1 MRNRLIQLVH
11 VAKRE
16 LTLDE
21 DIYRSVLK
29 DVTGKSSC
37 AKMSIKEL
45 EQVLE
50 HFKSVGFT
58 VKKKQV
64 KNKSSTNK
72 RQAPKLNRSVSPESG
87 KIRAI
92 WITMHQQGFVRD
104 GSEQALD
111 NYISRMLNRK
121 KLGENISFHCQF
133 LNGQQ
138 AYKVLEIIKNWH
150 KRELIKWLD
159 EKWQALRLHKRF
171 TSLSHCTALL
181 SGKAP
186 KQENYQNLCFIFDEA
201 TGQCA
206 PALSNKSHPCDV
218 GVSKEL

>member
-1 MRNRLIQLVH
+1 MRNRLIQLAH

-16 LTLDE
+16 LNLDE

-45 EQVLE
+45 EAVIE
-50 HFKSVGFT
+50 HFKLVGFK
-58 VKKKQV
+58 VKKK
-64 KNKSSTNK
+64 SAANK
-72 RQAPKLNRSVSPESG
+72 RTAPTISRSVSPESG

-104 GSEQALD
+104 SSEQALD

-121 KLGENISFHCQF
+121 TLGANISFHCQF
-133 LNGQQ
+133 LNGKQ

-159 EKWQALRLHKRF
+159 EKWQALRLYKRF
-171 TSLSHCTALL
+171 KSLSHCTAVL
-181 SGKAP
+181 SGKSP
-186 KQENYQNLCFIFDEA
+186 KGESYQTLCFIYNEA
-201 TGQCA
+201 TGA
-206 PALSNKSHPCDV
+206 
-218 GVSKEL
+218 SKEL

>member
-16 LTLDE
+16 LNLDE
-21 DIYRSVLK
+21 EFYRNILTELT
-29 DVTGKSSC
+29 DKSSC

-50 HFKSVGFT
+50 HFKRIGFK
-58 VKKKQV
+58 VKK
-64 KNKSSTNK
+64 KSSTNK
-72 RQAPKLNRSVSPESG
+72 RIAPKSSRSVSPESG

-104 GSEQALD
+104 SSEQALD

-121 KLGENISFHCQF
+121 TLGENISFHCQF

-159 EKWQALRLHKRF
+159 EKWLALRLQKRF
-171 TSLSHCTALL
+171 TSLSHCTAVL
-181 SGKAP
+181 SGKSP
-186 KQENYQNLCFIFDEA
+186 KGESYQNLCFIFDEA
-201 TGQCA
+201 TG
-206 PALSNKSHPCDV
+206 
-218 GVSKEL
+218 VSKDL